1 MATTADQLMAPA
13 LVPTNGT
20 NGNQST
26 VLSVATTMQ
35 SNTSASPS
43 TNSNL
48 KSNSGPNNEE
58 ETAVVQH
65 QVDNNK
71 STSPKP
77 NAMNSLKLIKMGSV
91 STKDKRV
98 YKIVLTGGKLQ
109 NIYVNLSK
117 LFFCIS
123 LFTM

>member
-1 MATTADQLMAPA
+1 MATTADQLMATA

-26 VLSVATTMQ
+26 LLTVATTMQ
-35 SNTSASPS
+35 STTPS
-43 TNSNL
+43 TNL
-48 KSNSGPNNEE
+48 KSNSNSNPNNEE
-58 ETAVVQH
+58 EQQQH

-71 STSPKP
+71 STSPKL
-77 NAMNSLKLIKMGSV
+77 NTMNSLKLIKMGSV

-109 NIYVNLSK
+109 NISHTH
-117 LFFCIS
+117 I
-123 LFTM
+123 

>member
-13 LVPTNGT
+13 LVPTT

-35 SNTSASPS
+35 PS
-43 TNSNL
+43 TNTNLNL
-48 KSNSGPNNEE
+48 KSNTNSNQNDEE
-58 ETAVVQH
+58 AVVGQH

-98 YKIVLTGGKLQ
+98 YKIVLTGGKL
-109 NIYVNLSK
+109 K
-117 LFFCIS
+117 
-123 LFTM
+123 